1 MNFITDPM
9 GIERRSMELIAPYLE
24 SFQLNE
30 EEIKIYSRIIHAS
43 GDPAYAS
50 VIKIHPEAIAAA
62 KKALQSGAHIYSDVE
77 MVRTGINKKLLA
89 KYGGKVEC
97 LIADEKVAE
106 VAKTQGI
113 TRSMAAMRAF
123 GGQLDGAI
131 LAIGN
136 APTALFEVLLMIQ
149 QNAIRPA
156 LIVGVP
162 VGFVGASESKE
173 ELVKSSPVPYITVA
187 GNKGG
192 SPIAASIVNALLY
205 MLGDSR
211 R

>member
-9 GIERRSMELIAPYLE
+9 GIERRSMELIAPYLD

-43 GDPAYAS
+43 GDPDYAS

-62 KKALQSGAHIYSDVE
+62 KKTLQSGAHIYSDVE

-113 TRSMAAMRAF
+113 TRSMAAMRVF

-149 QNAIRPA
+149 QGAIRPA

-205 MLGDSR
+205 MLDDSR